1 MKLPHIGYTNYKGN
15 TWIYHYD
22 ITHGGWEMFWFERYQ
37 GADCMVESFP
47 LYDEFWEGEEHTY
60 SLNEE
65 EISMEEYITLY
76 EEIFQHGYS
85 PRNY

>member
-1 MKLPHIGYTNYKGN
+1 
-15 TWIYHYD
+15 
-22 ITHGGWEMFWFERYQ
+22 MFWFERYQ

-60 SLNEE
+60 SLNEG
-65 EISMEEYITLY
+65 EISMEEYVKIY
-76 EEIFQHGYS
+76 EEIFQHDYS